1 MAAAYARDTRVVAP
15 LVLAIVLL
23 VLALLL
29 RALVAPVL
37 LVLAVVASY
46 FAALGAG
53 WLVFDR
59 VYGFP
64 ALDTSVPLLSFLFLV
79 ALGVDYNIFLIAR
92 TREDVLLGHGTRAAV
107 LRALAA
113 TGGVITSAGVLLA
126 AVFAVLGVLPV
137 ITLTQI
143 GVVVG
148 LGVLLDTLLVRT
160 VLVPALV
167 LLTGRRFW
175 WPGDPERGSGGGGG
189 EQRGQAPLEQGQ
201 DLGGGHVAAQLGRQ

>member
-1 MAAAYARDTRVVAP
+1 MTGGVEGGEVGRRMRE
-15 LVLAIVLL
+15 VLTLC
-23 VLALLL
+23 
-29 RALVAPVL
+29 
-37 LVLAVVASY
+37 AVVRAEL
-46 FAALGAG
+46 ARRLGM
-53 WLVFDR
+53 
-59 VYGFP
+59 
-64 ALDTSVPLLSFLFLV
+64 SVHDV
-79 ALGVDYNIFLIAR
+79 EAVEMVMTAQALGVDDNIFLIAR

-143 GVVVG
+143 GVLVG
-148 LGVLLDTLLVRT
+148 VGVLLDTLLVRT

-175 WPGDPERGSGGGGG
+175 WLGDPERGSGGGVG

-201 DLGGGHVAAQLGRQ
+201 DLGRGHVAAQLGRQ